1 MPRNTAYPY
10 DVGSIYIHIADP
22 QRPNVEVRSIGVVPS
37 FRIGPSVYQF
47 ESAEDLRV
55 FIEGLY
61 EEIGKQLEATSC
73 TV

>member
-22 QRPNVEVRSIGVVPS
+22 QRLGVEVTNIGAAPS
-37 FRIGPSVYQF
+37 FRIGPSVYLF
-47 ESAEDLRV
+47 DSAEDLRV
-55 FIEGLY
+55 FIEGVY
-61 EEIGKQLEATSC
+61 EKIGKQLEATSC